1 MVAANHHRPRKHAWH
16 GELHATI
23 SARDIL
29 AHGNY
34 LLRVM
39 TNHRCSVALPV
50 QSDHP
55 AFRILLSIFFF
66 LFVVAFAAGQNS
78 PPALG
83 KSVQSST
90 RPMANT
96 PSPEASKYV
105 GAETCKTCH
114 EEIYNSWEKTP
125 HWKTTL
131 DTKGGPSHQGCEG
144 CHGPGADH
152 VAGGGDKTKIFV
164 FEGKSRQETSARCLS
179 CHGEAH
185 EQSHFAQSAHSSSDV
200 GCLDCHSPHHAK
212 EKEVLLVQEQP
223 QLCYGCH
230 TSAKADFA
238 KPYHHRVN
246 EGLVQC
252 VDCHNPHGT
261 GTVRQLRSLPS
272 GDFVCY
278 KCHVDKQG
286 PFVYEH
292 VPVKT
297 EGCTSCHSP
306 HGSTN
311 PRLLN
316 VSLVNLLC
324 LQCHTFSSQL
334 TAGGPSGPA
343 HNQSAKYQACTM
355 CHTQIH
361 GSNFSSVFFK

>member
-1 MVAANHHRPRKHAWH
+1 MPTDSRA
-16 GELHATI
+16 
-23 SARDIL
+23 S
-29 AHGNY
+29 
-34 LLRVM
+34 RVFAFSVLFL
-39 TNHRCSVALPV
+39 SVATYSSSQAAPPV
-50 QSDHP
+50 P
-55 AFRILLSIFFF
+55 AKDAKSAGSS
-66 LFVVAFAAGQNS
+66 VVNAAS
-78 PPALG
+78 PD
-83 KSVQSST
+83 V
-90 RPMANT
+90 
-96 PSPEASKYV
+96 SKYV

-114 EEIYNSWEKTP
+114 EEIYNSWAKTP

-185 EQSHFAQSAHSSSDV
+185 EQSHFTQSTHSSNDI
-200 GCLDCHSPHHAK
+200 GCLDCHSPHHAQ
-212 EKEVLLVQEQP
+212 EKEFLLVQEQP
-223 QLCYGCH
+223 KLCYGCH
-230 TSAKADFA
+230 VSAKADFA

-246 EGLVQC
+246 EGLVRC
-252 VDCHNPHGT
+252 SDCHNPHGT
-261 GTVRQLRSLPS
+261 GIVRQVRSLPS
-272 GDFVCY
+272 GDFICY
-278 KCHVDKQG
+278 KCHADKQG

-297 EGCTSCHSP
+297 EGCTSCHTP

-316 VSLVNLLC
+316 VMPVNMLC
-324 LQCHTFSSQL
+324 LRCHTFS
-334 TAGGPSGPA
+334 TTFGPV

-361 GSNFSSVFFK
+361 GSNFSDVFFK

>member
-1 MVAANHHRPRKHAWH
+1 MPADSRTSRF
-16 GELHATI
+16 
-23 SARDIL
+23 
-29 AHGNY
+29 
-34 LLRVM
+34 LLF
-39 TNHRCSVALPV
+39 SVLC
-50 QSDHP
+50 
-55 AFRILLSIFFF
+55 
-66 LFVVAFAAGQNS
+66 LFVVVAFAPGQVRQQV
-78 PPALG
+78 AD
-83 KSVQSST
+83 KSAQSASA
-90 RPMANT
+90 PVASA
-96 PSPEASKYV
+96 PSPDVSKYV

-114 EEIYNSWEKTP
+114 EEIYNAWEKTP
-125 HWKTTL
+125 H
-131 DTKGGPSHQGCEG
+131 

-164 FEGKSRQETSARCLS
+164 FEGKSRQETSARCLT

-185 EQSHFAQSAHSSSDV
+185 EQSHFAQSAHSGSDV

-212 EKEVLLVQEQP
+212 EKEFLLVQEQP

-230 TSAKADFA
+230 VSAKADFA

-261 GTVRQLRSLPS
+261 GTVRQLRTLPS
-272 GDFVCY
+272 GDFICY

-311 PRLLN
+311 PKLLN
-316 VSLVNLLC
+316 VMPVNMLC
-324 LQCHTFSSQL
+324 LQCHTFSTQL
-334 TAGGPSGPA
+334 TAGGPIGPA

-361 GSNFSSVFFK
+361 GSNFSNVFFK

>member
-1 MVAANHHRPRKHAWH
+1 MIAAIHHRSSKYEWH
-16 GELHATI
+16 REMRPI
-23 SARDIL
+23 SAENNHQLQIIARRRCRRGIPNQSNLLLLFCFLLGL
-29 AHGNY
+29 AFTSGQASAQAAGN
-34 LLRVM
+34 
-39 TNHRCSVALPV
+39 NV
-50 QSDHP
+50 QST
-55 AFRILLSIFFF
+55 S
-66 LFVVAFAAGQNS
+66 AAAPS
-78 PPALG
+78 
-83 KSVQSST
+83 
-90 RPMANT
+90 T
-96 PSPEASKYV
+96 PSPEMSKYV
-105 GAETCKTCH
+105 GGETCKTCH
-114 EEIYNSWEKTP
+114 EEIYSAWEKTP

-131 DTKGGPSHQGCEG
+131 NTKGGPSKQGCEG

-185 EQSHFAQSAHSSSDV
+185 EQSHFAESAHSSSDV

-212 EKEVLLVQEQP
+212 EKEFLLVQDQP

-252 VDCHNPHGT
+252 NDCHNPHGT

-272 GDFVCY
+272 GDFICY

-297 EGCTSCHSP
+297 EGCTSCHTP

-311 PRLLN
+311 PRLLK
-316 VSLVNLLC
+316 VMPVNMLC

-334 TAGGPSGPA
+334 TAGGPIGPA

-361 GSNFSSVFFK
+361 GSNFSDVFFK

>member
-1 MVAANHHRPRKHAWH
+1 
-16 GELHATI
+16 
-23 SARDIL
+23 L
-29 AHGNY
+29 AFA
-34 LLRVM
+34 V
-39 TNHRCSVALPV
+39 S
-50 QSDHP
+50 
-55 AFRILLSIFFF
+55 F
-66 LFVVAFAAGQNS
+66 LFVITFAPGQAT
-78 PPALG
+78 PPVPEKIA
-83 KSVQSST
+83 QSASA
-90 RPMANT
+90 PA
-96 PSPEASKYV
+96 SEVSKYV

-114 EEIYNSWEKTP
+114 EEIYNAWEKTP

-131 DTKGGPSHQGCEG
+131 NKEAGPSHQGCEG

-152 VAGGGDKTKIFV
+152 VAGGGDVSKIYV

-185 EQSHFAQSAHSSSDV
+185 EQSHFAESAHSSSDV
-200 GCLDCHSPHHAK
+200 GCLDCHDPHHAK
-212 EKEVLLVQEQP
+212 EKQLLLVQNQP

-238 KPYHHRVN
+238 KPFHHRVN

-252 VDCHNPHGT
+252 SDCHNPHGT
-261 GTVRQLRSLPS
+261 ATVRQLRALPS
-272 GDFVCY
+272 GDFICY

-297 EGCTSCHSP
+297 EGCTSCHTP

-316 VSLVNLLC
+316 VSLVNMLC
-324 LQCHTFSSQL
+324 LQCHTFSTTL
-334 TAGGPSGPA
+334 TAGGPIGPA

-361 GSNFSSVFFK
+361 GSNFSDVFFK

>member
-1 MVAANHHRPRKHAWH
+1 MKLKDSKLMSHELYPKACRVLLFSALCLLVAGA
-16 GELHATI
+16 
-23 SARDIL
+23 
-29 AHGNY
+29 Y
-34 LLRVM
+34 
-39 TNHRCSVALPV
+39 
-50 QSDHP
+50 
-55 AFRILLSIFFF
+55 
-66 LFVVAFAAGQNS
+66 AAGQASQQTAGGNAPS
-78 PPALG
+78 TSAPTATAP
-83 KSVQSST
+83 SS
-90 RPMANT
+90 
-96 PSPEASKYV
+96 EGSKYV

-114 EEIYNSWEKTP
+114 EEIYKAWEKTP

-131 DTKGGPSHQGCEG
+131 NIKGGPSKQGCEG

-152 VAGGGDKTKIFV
+152 VAGGGDKTRIFV
-164 FEGKSRQETSARCLS
+164 FEGKSRQETSARCLG

-185 EQSHFAQSAHSSSDV
+185 EQSHFAESAHASSDV

-212 EKEVLLVQEQP
+212 EKEFLLVQEQP

-261 GTVRQLRSLPS
+261 ATVRQLRSLPS
-272 GDFVCY
+272 GDAICY
-278 KCHVDKQG
+278 KCHADKQG

-297 EGCTSCHSP
+297 EGCSSCHSP

-311 PRLLN
+311 PRYLR
-316 VSLVNLLC
+316 VSQVNLLC
-324 LQCHTFSSQL
+324 LQCHTFPVQGP
-334 TAGGPSGPA
+334 AGPS
-343 HNQSAKYQACTM
+343 HNQSTKYQACTM
-355 CHTQIH
+355 CHAAIH
-361 GSNFSSVFFK
+361 GSNASNVFFR

>member
-1 MVAANHHRPRKHAWH
+1 MAGLVDEIGLVDEMKPDDFKPVSHKIPLSHIHDKPRVSREGVLMLVPANFRAARV
-16 GELHATI
+16 
-23 SARDIL
+23 
-29 AHGNY
+29 
-34 LLRVM
+34 LLF
-39 TNHRCSVALPV
+39 SVLC
-50 QSDHP
+50 
-55 AFRILLSIFFF
+55 
-66 LFVVAFAAGQNS
+66 LFVVVAFAPGQ
-78 PPALG
+78 ARQQVAD
-83 KSVQSST
+83 KSAQSASA
-90 RPMANT
+90 PVASA
-96 PSPEASKYV
+96 PSSEVSKYV

-114 EEIYNSWEKTP
+114 EEIYNAWEKTP

-131 DTKGGPSHQGCEG
+131 NKEGGPSKQGCEG

-164 FEGKSRQETSARCLS
+164 FKEGSRQETSARCLS
-179 CHGEAH
+179 CHGEGH
-185 EQSHFAQSAHSSSDV
+185 EQSHFAESAHASSEV
-200 GCLDCHSPHHAK
+200 GCLDCHSPHHAR
-212 EKEVLLVQEQP
+212 EKQHLLVQNQP

-252 VDCHNPHGT
+252 NDCHNPHGT
-261 GTVRQLRSLPS
+261 ATVRQARTLPT
-272 GDFVCY
+272 GDAVCY

-297 EGCTSCHSP
+297 EGCSSCHTP

-311 PRLLN
+311 PRLLK
-316 VSLVNLLC
+316 VSLVNMLC
-324 LQCHTFSSQL
+324 LQCHTFPTQ
-334 TAGGPSGPA
+334 GPIGPA

-355 CHTQIH
+355 CHGQIH

>member
-1 MVAANHHRPRKHAWH
+1 MPANSGTFRVLSFSVFLLFAA
-16 GELHATI
+16 
-23 SARDIL
+23 
-29 AHGNY
+29 
-34 LLRVM
+34 
-39 TNHRCSVALPV
+39 
-50 QSDHP
+50 
-55 AFRILLSIFFF
+55 
-66 LFVVAFAAGQNS
+66 VAFAPAQARQQAADKNAQSALTSVPGASS
-78 PPALG
+78 PD
-83 KSVQSST
+83 V
-90 RPMANT
+90 
-96 PSPEASKYV
+96 SKYV

-114 EEIYNSWEKTP
+114 EDIYNAWEKTP

-131 DTKGGPSHQGCEG
+131 NKEGGPAKQGCEG

-152 VAGGGDKTKIFV
+152 VAGGGDKTKIYV
-164 FEGKSRQETSARCLS
+164 FEGRPRQETSARCLG
-179 CHGEAH
+179 CHGESH
-185 EQSHFAQSAHSSSDV
+185 PQSHFAESAHASSDV

-212 EKEVLLVQEQP
+212 EKQFLLVQDQP

-238 KPYHHRVN
+238 KPYHHRVD

-252 VDCHNPHGT
+252 NDCHNVHGT
-261 GTVRQLRSLPS
+261 GTVRQLRALPS
-272 GDFVCY
+272 GDAACF

-292 VPVKT
+292 APVKT
-297 EGCTSCHSP
+297 EGCSSCHTP

-311 PRLLN
+311 PRLLK
-316 VSLVNLLC
+316 VSLVNMLC
-324 LQCHTFSSQL
+324 LQCHTFP
-334 TAGGPSGPA
+334 TIGPSGPA